1 MTWLYR
7 LPCEERAAGIE
18 VLYFQRGEEE
28 DDDAKTLTEAHLP
41 GRFGEASLFG
51 TCLLHVKKQ
60 WHKNLFEHQNHPRA
74 IPFSCIEPVQPNL
87 WLFFSYGSKYNSY
100 ACFVHVRSL
109 SNLPY
114 SQLCD
119 L

>member
-7 LPCEERAAGIE
+7 LPCEELAAGIE
-18 VLYFQRGEEE
+18 VRYFQREEE
-28 DDDAKTLTEAHLP
+28 DDDAKTLTEAHLS

-74 IPFSCIEPVQPNL
+74 IPFSCVDHVQPNL

-114 SQLCD
+114 TQLCD